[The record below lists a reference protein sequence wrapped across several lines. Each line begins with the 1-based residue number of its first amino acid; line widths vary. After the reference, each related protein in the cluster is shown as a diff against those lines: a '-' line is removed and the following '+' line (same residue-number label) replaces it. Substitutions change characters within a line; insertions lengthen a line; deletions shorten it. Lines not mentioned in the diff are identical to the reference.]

1 MGQPLTDEA
10 LDVIFFRK
18 ARTHVAWLPKPG
30 LQRLGEAESS
40 QPAARVCKFV

>member
-18 ARTHVAWLPKPG
+18 ARIHVSWPPKPG
-30 LQRLGEAESS
+30 LRRPGEAESS
-40 QPAARVCKFV
+40 QPAARVCKIV